1 MTVQYTFSMIKPD
14 AIKRN
19 KIGQVNTYL
28 ENAGLKIVAQK
39 MKFLTK
45 YEAECF
51 YDEHRARPFFNSLV
65 EYITS
70 GAVVLQVLKGEDAI
84 ILNRTIMGAT
94 NPAEAEAGTIRK
106 DLGES
111 IEANSIHGSD
121 SENSAKR
128 EIEFFFN
135 KSEII
140 E

>member
-1 MTVQYTFSMIKPD
+1 MTIQYTFSMIKPD

-19 KIGQVNTYL
+19 KIGQIITYL

-39 MKFLTK
+39 MEMLTK

-70 GAVVLQVLKGEDAI
+70 GPVILQVLKGEDAI
-84 ILNRTIMGAT
+84 ASNRRVMGAT
-94 NPAEAEAGTIRK
+94 NPSEAEEGTIRK
-106 DLGES
+106 DIGES

-128 EIEFFFN
+128 EINFFFN
-135 KSEII
+135 PSEVI

>member
-1 MTVQYTFSMIKPD
+1 MIKPD

-19 KIGQVNTYL
+19 KIGQVNAYL

-51 YDEHRARPFFNSLV
+51 YDEHRARPFFASLV

-70 GAVVLQVLKGEDAI
+70 GPVVLQVLKGEDAI
-84 ILNRTIMGAT
+84 ILNRKIMGAT
-94 NPAEAEAGTIRK
+94 NPADAESGTIRK

-111 IEANSIHGSD
+111 IEANTIHGSD

-135 KSEII
+135 KFEII

>member
-1 MTVQYTFSMIKPD
+1 MTIQYTFSMIKPD
-14 AIKRN
+14 AIKKN

-28 ENAGLKIVAQK
+28 ENSGLKIVAQK

-45 YEAECF
+45 YEAEYF

>member
-1 MTVQYTFSMIKPD
+1 MTIQYTFSMIKPD

-51 YDEHRARPFFNSLV
+51 YDEHRARPFFSSLV

-94 NPAEAEAGTIRK
+94 NPVEAEAGTIRK

>member
-1 MTVQYTFSMIKPD
+1 MTIQYTFSMIKPD

-39 MKFLTK
+39 MTTLTK

-51 YDEHRARPFFNSLV
+51 YDEHRARPFFDSLV

-70 GAVVLQVLKGEDAI
+70 GPVVLQVLKGMDAI
-84 ILNRTIMGAT
+84 TLNRKVMGAT
-94 NPAEAEAGTIRK
+94 KPAEAEAGTIRK
-106 DLGES
+106 DIGES

-128 EIEFFFN
+128 EIKFFFK

>member
-1 MTVQYTFSMIKPD
+1 MTIQYTFSMIKPD

-51 YDEHRARPFFNSLV
+51 YDEHRVRPFFNSLV

-94 NPAEAEAGTIRK
+94 NPAKAEAGTIRK

-128 EIEFFFN
+128 EIKFFFN

>member
-1 MTVQYTFSMIKPD
+1 MTIQYTFSMIKPD
-14 AIKRN
+14 VIKRN

-84 ILNRTIMGAT
+84 TLNRIIMGAT
-94 NPAEAEAGTIRK
+94 NPAEAKEGTIRK

-128 EIEFFFN
+128 EIKFFFS

>member
-1 MTVQYTFSMIKPD
+1 MTIQYTFSMIKPD
-14 AIKRN
+14 AIIRN
-19 KIGQVNTYL
+19 KIGEINSYL
-28 ENAGLKIVAQK
+28 EKAGLKIVAQK

-51 YDEHRARPFFNSLV
+51 YDEHRARPFFDSLV

-70 GAVVLQVLKGEDAI
+70 GPVVLQVLKGEDAI
-84 ILNRTIMGAT
+84 ALNRKVMGAT
-94 NPAEAEAGTIRK
+94 NPEEAEAGTIRK
-106 DLGES
+106 DFGES

-128 EIEFFFN
+128 EIVFFFN
-135 KSEII
+135 KAEII

>member
-1 MTVQYTFSMIKPD
+1 MTIQYTFSMIKPD

-19 KIGQVNTYL
+19 KIGQVNAYL
-28 ENAGLKIVAQK
+28 ENGGLKIVAQK
-39 MKFLTK
+39 MRFLTK

-51 YDEHRARPFFNSLV
+51 YDEHRARTFFNSLV

-128 EIEFFFN
+128 EIAFFFN